1 MNSPEQKKPQ
11 KPPTKEQQEFM
22 KNIVRTLPKKQLSE
36 SETLMKK
43 ETIKQLTKN
52 KEKNTLNIIH
62 GENIAEYKEYLQARC
77 NKLCLFKTRPDIQPF
92 YRGNKKVKAYID
104 KNCKDCIKTL
114 TDFNRALDIAIE
126 QILPGT
132 DPSSPTANFNLI
144 FILMKNG
151 TYIFNAMP
159 RKFRKKLIKFEPLD
173 GGDIQANK
181 YSLLNELE
189 INLKGF
195 IKRSE
200 IARRRAL
207 LSRHNGG
214 RKSRKTKR
222 KKRRR
227 KKKKRKR
234 KTKRKKRYKN

>member
-22 KNIVRTLPKKQLSE
+22 KNILLPKKQLSE
-36 SETLMKK
+36 SKTLMKK

-62 GENIAEYKEYLQARC
+62 GENIAEYKEYLQTRC
-77 NKLCLFKTRPDIQPF
+77 NKLCLFKTRPDIKPF
-92 YRGNKKVKAYID
+92 YIGNRKVKRYID
-104 KNCKDCIKTL
+104 KNCQDCIKTL
-114 TDFNRALDIAIE
+114 REFNRALDIAI
-126 QILPGT
+126 QNILPGT
-132 DPSSPTANFNLI
+132 DPSSPSANFNMILI
-144 FILMKNG
+144 LIKNG
-151 TYIFNAMP
+151 TAIFNALPM
-159 RKFRKKLIKFEPLD
+159 KFRKELIKFEPLD

-207 LSRHNGG
+207 LSRANRTRRGG
-214 RKSRKTKR
+214 RKTKR
-222 KKRRR
+222 KKIRR

>member
-22 KNIVRTLPKKQLSE
+22 KNILLPKKQLSE

-92 YRGNKKVKAYID
+92 YRGNRKVKAYID
-104 KNCKDCIKTL
+104 KNCKDCVKTL

-126 QILPGT
+126 KILPGT

-144 FILMKNG
+144 VILMKNG

-159 RKFRKKLIKFEPLD
+159 IKFRKKLIKFEPLD

-207 LSRHNGG
+207 LSRANRTRRGG
-214 RKSRKTKR
+214 RKSK
-222 KKRRR
+222 KKRR
-227 KKKKRKR
+227 KKRKR

>member
-1 MNSPEQKKPQ
+1 MNSPEQKKPRS
-11 KPPTKEQQEFM
+11 PPTIEQQMFM
-22 KNIVRTLPKKQLSE
+22 KNILLPKKPLSE
-36 SETLMKK
+36 DESLMKEK
-43 ETIKQLTKN
+43 TLEELTKN

-92 YRGNKKVKAYID
+92 YKRNGKVKEYIN
-104 KNCKDCIKTL
+104 KNCQDCIRTL
-114 TDFNRALDIAIE
+114 REFNRALDIAIE
-126 QILPGT
+126 NILGI

-144 FILMKNG
+144 FILIKNG
-151 TYIFNAMP
+151 KAIFDALP
-159 RKFRKKLIKFEPLD
+159 LKFRKELEKFEPLD

-207 LSRHNGG
+207 LSRANRTRRGG
-214 RKSRKTKR
+214 RKTKK
-222 KKRRR
+222 KKRRK

>member
-1 MNSPEQKKPQ
+1 
-11 KPPTKEQQEFM
+11 M
-22 KNIVRTLPKKQLSE
+22 KNILLPKKQLSE

-92 YRGNKKVKAYID
+92 YRGNRKVKAYID
-104 KNCKDCIKTL
+104 KNCKDCVKTL

-126 QILPGT
+126 KILPGT

-144 FILMKNG
+144 VILMKNG

-159 RKFRKKLIKFEPLD
+159 IKFRKKLIKFEPLD

-207 LSRHNGG
+207 LSRANRTRRGG
-214 RKSRKTKR
+214 RKSK
-222 KKRRR
+222 KKRR
-227 KKKKRKR
+227 KKRKR

>member
-22 KNIVRTLPKKQLSE
+22 KNILLPKKQLSE

-77 NKLCLFKTRPDIQPF
+77 DKLCLFKTRPDIQPF
-92 YRGNKKVKAYID
+92 YRGNRKVKAYID

-126 QILPGT
+126 KILPGT

-207 LSRHNGG
+207 LSRANRTRRGG
-214 RKSRKTKR
+214 RKSK
-222 KKRRR
+222 KKRR
-227 KKKKRKR
+227 KKRKR

>member
-22 KNIVRTLPKKQLSE
+22 KNILLPKKQLSE

-77 NKLCLFKTRPDIQPF
+77 NKLCLFKTRPYIQPF

-151 TYIFNAMP
+151 TYIFNALPM
-159 RKFRKKLIKFEPLD
+159 KFRKELIKFEPLD

-200 IARRRAL
+200 IARRHANL
-207 LSRHNGG
+207 LRRTRNGG
-214 RKSRKTKR
+214 RKTKR

>member
-22 KNIVRTLPKKQLSE
+22 KNILLPKKQLSE

-77 NKLCLFKTRPDIQPF
+77 NKLCLFKTRPYIQPF

-151 TYIFNAMP
+151 TYIFNALPM
-159 RKFRKKLIKFEPLD
+159 KFRKELIKFEPLD

-189 INLKGF
+189 INVKSF
-195 IKRSE
+195 IERNEST
-200 IARRRAL
+200 RRHANL
-207 LSRHNGG
+207 LRRTRNGG
-214 RKSRKTKR
+214 RKTKR